1 MVRKG
6 VIFLII
12 FLFLIFLLIKLIPKI
27 GENKNVFES
36 IEKDKKV
43 IKKKEQRESL
53 KPAKINLEA
62 LEKRIR
68 EETLS
73 IGRNIF
79 RYGAPKTNLAE
90 KTPEMTS
97 SPAKVDLKQPPPAPS
112 PPVSPLT
119 FGESSSPE
127 GPGRLPKV
135 EPPNFSYKYLGY
147 FGPEEKKLAVFS
159 DGKEI
164 IDVFEGETISDKFIL
179 KKIGYESVTI
189 GFVGFP
195 EDITKKIEVGP

>member
-1 MVRKG
+1 MVRRG
-6 VIFLII
+6 VIFLL
-12 FLFLIFLLIKLIPKI
+12 LFLSLIFFAIKFISKI
-27 GENKNVFES
+27 GESKSV
-36 IEKDKKV
+36 
-43 IKKKEQRESL
+43 
-53 KPAKINLEA
+53 LEA
-62 LEKRIR
+62 LERDEKVLKKKEERESIKPVKIDLEALKKRVR
-68 EETLS
+68 EEKLS

-79 RYGAPKTNLAE
+79 RYGVPKTDVAE
-90 KTPEMTS
+90 EISEVTPKPS
-97 SPAKVDLKQPPPAPS
+97 KVGFKQPPPPA
-112 PPVSPLT
+112 SPLT
-119 FGESSSPE
+119 FNESSPPE

-164 IDVFEGETISDKFIL
+164 IDVFEEETISDKFIL